1 MRSKYYSYFLVDVLL
16 TPLFPTS
23 VTRCLSVTHW
33 CFVIPIIFS
42 SYRIVSSVYYSN
54 ESNILFSWSLSQSA
68 VSRLSLYILEKSARV
83 FPHSQNRN
91 KGRHHSFVFYFFRS
105 KIIVQKTLSVRFDT
119 TRAKHDNTF
128 YSESNLNASISI
140 YLFITDDID
149 TSLLF
154 DSISKNLNNP
164 SKT

>member
-83 FPHSQNRN
+83 FPMVTFARKKVFTKPQQRTT
-91 KGRHHSFVFYFFRS
+91 SFIRFLLFSIKNNCS
-105 KIIVQKTLSVRFDT
+105 KNTLCTIR
-119 TRAKHDNTF
+119 
-128 YSESNLNASISI
+128 YNAS
-140 YLFITDDID
+140 
-149 TSLLF
+149 
-154 DSISKNLNNP
+154 
-164 SKT
+164 KTR